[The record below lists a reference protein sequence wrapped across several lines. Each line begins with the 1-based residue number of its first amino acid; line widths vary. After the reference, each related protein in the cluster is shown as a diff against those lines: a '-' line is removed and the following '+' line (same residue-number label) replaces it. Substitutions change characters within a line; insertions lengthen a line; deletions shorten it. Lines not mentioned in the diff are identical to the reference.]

1 MSQINVEI
9 LKTMLALAHADGTVD
24 EREARLID
32 FLIDSYGLSPEEE
45 QAVRAQTGASVDLD
59 RLATVVTEPKDRA
72 RAYEVACLLAGM
84 DDDESTSES
93 ALLEK
98 LRPTLDIKAADAWT
112 IEARAK
118 KILAAFKARQ
128 AETDADAG
136 TEPA

>member
-1 MSQINVEI
+1 MSQVNVEI
-9 LKTMLALAHADGTVD
+9 LKTIIALAHVDGAVD

-45 QAVRAQTGASVDLD
+45 QSVRSQSGTSLDLD
-59 RLATVVTEPKDRA
+59 RLAAVVTEPKDRA

-84 DDDESTSES
+84 DDDESSSES

-98 LRPTLDIKAADAWT
+98 LRPTLDLKAADAWT

-128 AETDADAG
+128 AEEAK
-136 TEPA
+136 

>member
-1 MSQINVEI
+1 MSQVNVEI
-9 LKTMLALAHADGTVD
+9 LKTILALAHADGTVD
-24 EREARLID
+24 ERENRLID

-45 QAVRAQTGASVDLD
+45 SAVRAQGASLDLD
-59 RLATVVTEPKDRA
+59 RLAAVVTEPKDRA
-72 RAYEVACLLAGM
+72 RAYEVACLLASM
-84 DDDESTSES
+84 DDDESSSES

-128 AETDADAG
+128 AGEAT
-136 TEPA
+136 